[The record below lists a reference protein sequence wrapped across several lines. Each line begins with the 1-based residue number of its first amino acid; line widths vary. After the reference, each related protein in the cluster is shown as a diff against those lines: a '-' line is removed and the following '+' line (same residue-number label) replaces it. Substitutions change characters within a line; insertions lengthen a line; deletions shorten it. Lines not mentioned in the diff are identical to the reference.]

1 MVGRWMATGLGL
13 ALLAAGCA
21 APAAAPDSP
30 GGSQVPGPPGP
41 PSPLSPPAP
50 PAHPV
55 APRVVGAA
63 DAGRTITLAPGQ
75 RLQIEVIGV
84 PTAGY
89 LWRVGRIDAGWQ
101 LVESSMR
108 PENPAGRAAGMSGGQ
123 DWSVFVLEAPGPSR
137 RSITLVYGRPW
148 ELDAGARPTETLT
161 FTAVTSAN

>member
-1 MVGRWMATGLGL
+1 MVGRLIGAGLGL
-13 ALLAAGCA
+13 ALLVAGCA
-21 APAAAPDSP
+21 PQATAPDSP
-30 GGSQVPGPPGP
+30 GGSQVAGPPA
-41 PSPLSPPAP
+41 PLSPPAS
-50 PAHPV
+50 PAPPV
-55 APRVVGAA
+55 APRVVGAG

-101 LVESSMR
+101 LVESTMR
-108 PENPAGRAAGMSGGQ
+108 PENPAGRAAGMTGGQ

-148 ELDAGARPTETLT
+148 ELDAGARPAETLT
-161 FTAVTSAN
+161 FTAVSAVD